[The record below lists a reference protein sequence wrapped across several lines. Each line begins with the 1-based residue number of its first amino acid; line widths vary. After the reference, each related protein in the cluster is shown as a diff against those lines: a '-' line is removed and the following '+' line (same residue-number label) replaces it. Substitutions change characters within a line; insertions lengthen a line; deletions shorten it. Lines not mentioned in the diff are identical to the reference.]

1 MHVTGTVGFLRGL
14 GRWIARLVGAGVR
27 GLPGVAVAPLLGAA
41 ALFGT
46 AAAAAPAAD
55 PATATAATTGA
66 ARPAAPP
73 AAVFGTLP
81 RIAHVELS
89 PDGTTLAWAQDGG
102 AKGATV
108 VAFDAA
114 TGATRRTFPI
124 GTTGKLRGLAWADDR
139 TLLVDVSIAHEVQG
153 RRREADKYEMYR
165 TIAVDLQGGEPR
177 MLLMQDNRGLVTG
190 ATMVAHRTTTPNTVV
205 MSTFDYLIA
214 RSNQT
219 IDTRLAKGSR
229 ESGWVHKLFAVDVRT
244 GDGRSLDTG
253 TPFTDD
259 WVVDAAGLPVA
270 RDEWDHEQKLY
281 TVLGRRDGAWAPL
294 LQLRGGATLSLVG
307 LSPDGK
313 SVLVLGR
320 TTDGTPGQFAKL
332 WALALDGSGRSV
344 VAEDARYDVEG
355 VLRDPYD
362 GRVVGAAVGGPD
374 GRVVWLDPQA
384 QTLHSRIGGAFPG
397 RTVEIRGRSRDAQ
410 RVLAHVSSPSH
421 APVYYLVDL
430 AKRTADIVGEP
441 YPELADV
448 ALGRVEPWSYAARDG
463 TKIPSYLTL
472 PPGGGD
478 AGLPLIVLPHGGPES
493 NDAFEFDWL
502 VQFFATRGYVVLQ
515 PQFRGSTGYGEAH
528 RLAGYRQWGGLMQD
542 DVTDG
547 VKALVAR
554 GLVDPKRVC
563 IVGAS
568 YGGFAALAGAT
579 LTPELYACAVSINGV
594 ADLPSMLGHTRMM
607 GGEDS
612 YALAYWTE
620 HIGSVHD
627 PKVTERS
634 PARLAAQ
641 VRAPILLLHGTD
653 DVVVPIAQSE
663 AMARELQRAGK
674 PFTFVKLPSEDHWLS
689 RGETRTRVLEEI
701 EKFVAPHL
709 GAAAAAGTA
718 R

>member
-1 MHVTGTVGFLRGL
+1 
-14 GRWIARLVGAGVR
+14 
-27 GLPGVAVAPLLGAA
+27 VAP
-41 ALFGT
+41 T
-46 AAAAAPAAD
+46 AY
-55 PATATAATTGA
+55 
-66 ARPAAPP
+66 AAPP
-73 AAVFGTLP
+73 PASAFGALP
-81 RIAHVELS
+81 QIDHVELS

-102 AKGATV
+102 AKGTTV

-139 TLLVDVSIAHEVQG
+139 TLLVEVSIAHEVQG

-190 ATMVAHRTTTPNTVV
+190 ATMVAYRTTTPNTVV
-205 MSTFDYLIA
+205 MSTLDWLIA
-214 RSNQT
+214 RSNQV
-219 IDTRLAKGSR
+219 IDTRLEKGSR

-244 GDGRSLDTG
+244 GAGRSLDTG
-253 TPFTDD
+253 TLFTED
-259 WVVDAAGLPVA
+259 WVVDAAGQPVA
-270 RDEWDHEQKLY
+270 RDEWDHEQEIY
-281 TVLGRRDGAWAPL
+281 TVLGRRDGAWTPL
-294 LQLRGGATLSLVG
+294 LQLRGGARLGLVG
-307 LSPDGK
+307 LSADGK
-313 SVLVLGR
+313 SVLALGR
-320 TTDGTPGQFAKL
+320 TTDSTDGESRKL
-332 WALALDGSGRSV
+332 WAIALDGSGRSV
-344 VAEDARYDVEG
+344 VAEDPKYDVEG
-355 VLRDPYD
+355 VLRDAYD

-374 GRVVWLDPQA
+374 GRIAWLDPQA
-384 QTLHSRIGGAFPG
+384 QALHTRIAGAFPG

-410 RVLAHVSSPSH
+410 RILAHVSSPSH

-441 YPELADV
+441 YPGLADA
-448 ALGRVEPWSYAARDG
+448 ALGRMEPWSYPARDG
-463 TKIPSYLTL
+463 TPIPAYLTR
-472 PPGGGD
+472 PPGAGD
-478 AGLPLIVLPHGGPES
+478 KNLPLVVLPHGGPEA
-493 NDAFEFDWL
+493 NDSFEFDWL

-547 VKALVAR
+547 VKALIAR

-563 IVGAS
+563 IVGWS

-579 LTPELYACAVSINGV
+579 LTPELYACAVSLNGV
-594 ADLPSMLGHTRMM
+594 ADLPSMLGHTRMRR
-607 GGEDS
+607 GDDS
-612 YALAYWTE
+612 YSLAYWTE

-634 PARLAAQ
+634 PARLARN
-641 VRAPILLLHGTD
+641 VRAPILLLHGVD
-653 DVVVPIAQSE
+653 DTVVPIAQSE
-663 AMARELQRAGK
+663 AMARGLQAAGK

-701 EKFVAPHL
+701 ERFLAAPL
-709 GAAAAAGTA
+709 QRPATP
-718 R
+718 